1 MKSFKSGMKQT
12 GKRGLYPSF
21 HNGRRVLLMLAVILC
36 GVVVSMSIISCNED
50 VPRVDMED
58 VVKDEGAS
66 PVNDRRP
73 AIRVAVAAMISP
85 ETTRDFY
92 KDLIRLIANRM
103 GRRAVFLQRR
113 TYGEVNAMVAEKEVD
128 VAFVCSG
135 PYVQGHDEFG
145 MEILAVPVAH
155 GQDVYHSYI
164 IVHRDSPFE
173 TFDDLKGK
181 RFAFT
186 DPHSNTG
193 CLVPTYMLARQE
205 ETPKSFFKDTF
216 FSGSHDNSIR
226 AVAEGQADGAAVDSL
241 IWEFMKNIDPSLTDR
256 TRIIEKSPPYGI
268 PPVVVHPELNPEL
281 KKRLKAIFLSFHDDR
296 EVKAL
301 LDRLQIDR
309 FGEGKDTM
317 YDTVREMRRWIKEKR
332 EESP

>member
-1 MKSFKSGMKQT
+1 
-12 GKRGLYPSF
+12 
-21 HNGRRVLLMLAVILC
+21 MLAVILC
-36 GVVVSMSIISCNED
+36 GAALSLFIFSCGEE
-50 VPRVDMED
+50 VPQVDMEN

-66 PVNDRRP
+66 PVNNHKP
-73 AIRVAVAAMISP
+73 ALRVAVAAMISP

-92 KDLIRLIANRM
+92 KDLIRLVANRM
-103 GRRAVFLQRR
+103 GRRAVFLKRR

-128 VAFVCSG
+128 VAFVCTG
-135 PYVQGHDEFG
+135 PYVLGHDEFG
-145 MEILAVPVAH
+145 MEILVVPVAH
-155 GQDVYHSYI
+155 GQKVYHSYI

-193 CLVPTYMLARQE
+193 CLVPTYMLARRE
-205 ETPKSFFKDTF
+205 ETPESFFQDTF
-216 FSGSHDNSIR
+216 FSGNHDNSIR
-226 AVAEGQADGAAVDSL
+226 AVADGHADGAAVDSL
-241 IWEFMKNIDPSLTDR
+241 IWEFMNSIDPSLTYQ

-268 PPVVVHPELNPEL
+268 PPVVVQPELDPDL
-281 KKRLKAIFLSFHDDR
+281 KKRLKAIFLSLHEDR
-296 EVKAL
+296 DAKAL

-309 FGEGKDTM
+309 FWEGKDTM

-332 EESP
+332 EKSP